1 MAKSDSQLI
10 FEQYF
15 HSITDIVEEARG
27 RKKQF
32 SERVKQIIE
41 DPKTGEKRLES
52 YYEMMQR
59 IRRQQLMQ
67 QADAE
72 YEAEK
77 AAEAGEATPETEAE
91 VESEVETPK
100 EVEVKAEEPSIE
112 PDEDVDI
119 DVSAGPIEDVG
130 SFNFNAT
137 LTAGDLAEK
146 APSDGMS
153 QDIIRYV
160 EDTPATGQEI
170 VDYLVDKGV
179 NEADA
184 KNKVASLAMLDIL
197 KFYFSGEEKP
207 VKPSIIDLPDI
218 DDEDETDGEDLED
231 YEDALGDLP
240 EVEDE
245 DLPLTDYS
253 EEDLPADEL

>member
-52 YYEMMQR
+52 YYEMIQR

-77 AAEAGEATPETEAE
+77 AAETGEATPTP
-91 VESEVETPK
+91 ETP
-100 EVEVKAEEPSIE
+100 VEEPKPEKTPEIE

-119 DVSAGPIEDVG
+119 DISANPTEDVG

-137 LTAGDLAEK
+137 LTAGDLADK

-160 EDTPATGQEI
+160 EDTPATGNEI
-170 VDYLVDKGV
+170 VDYLVTKGV
-179 NEADA
+179 NETDA
-184 KNKVASLAMLDIL
+184 KNKVASLAILDIL

-207 VKPSIIDLPDI
+207 VKPSIIDVSDL
-218 DDEDETDGEDLED
+218 DDEGDDIEE
-231 YEDALGDLP
+231 YEDELGDLP
-240 EVEDE
+240 EVEDGGE
-245 DLPLTDYS
+245 DLPMTEYS
-253 EEDLPADEL
+253 EEELPEDEL

>member
-67 QADAE
+67 QADTE

-77 AAEAGEATPETEAE
+77 AAEMGEATPTADD
-91 VESEVETPK
+91 ETPETPVDEPK
-100 EVEVKAEEPSIE
+100 SEETPEIE
-112 PDEDVDI
+112 PDEDADI
-119 DVSAGPIEDVG
+119 DISAGPTEDVG

-137 LTAGDLAEK
+137 LTAGDLADR

-160 EDTPATGQEI
+160 EDTPATGNEI
-170 VDYLVDKGV
+170 VDYLVTKGV
-179 NEADA
+179 NETDA

-207 VKPSIIDLPDI
+207 AKPSIIDVSDL
-218 DDEDETDGEDLED
+218 DDEGESNDIEE
-231 YEDALGDLP
+231 YEDELGDLP

-245 DLPLTDYS
+245 DLPMTDYS
-253 EEDLPADEL
+253 EEELPEDEL